1 MQNEKTWGTE
11 SSHENPFAVPHQ
23 QEVFL
28 ALEHYQSIHYHALR
42 TAARGAFLHALPA
55 SLNMTDLKAD
65 ADLFGPDVYLRHP
78 DEIRLLFAGIHRAVF
93 ETVQA
98 LYCSRLGRSVRI
110 VWQILCAMA
119 NAADIPF
126 PSYEAIWALCLY
138 VEEARRRQTAVA
150 VERGAETWCIAILSP
165 DISVARKHTLS
176 RERWSLV
183 CCADL
188 AREHV
193 LAFRCV
199 SETDVENQLST
210 ILYDSIVAQRQPGS
224 SLPTGLCWHIPKHIL
239 IEAPIPQE
247 CQTFCQQIGMT
258 IECVSKVPS
267 LFIAIQEAWDKEL
280 VGQVIEAQHYA
291 LLFDTLLQ
299 KMQGYGPQRTQR
311 ERERDY
317 HRLIGYS
324 ADPAWQFPLLRIL
337 LASYPA
343 TITEEGVI
351 TFNGLHYTH
360 SLLRYCPGTSV
371 MLRLPVET
379 EARVWVFVQNEILC
393 QAYAQELRRRDG
405 SYRAWR
411 LERA

>member
-11 SSHENPFAVPHQ
+11 SSPENPFAVPHQ

-28 ALEHYQSIHYHALR
+28 ALEHYQFIHYHALR

-65 ADLFGPDVYLRHP
+65 ADVFGPDVYLRHP

-98 LYCSRLGRSVRI
+98 LYCSRFGRSMGI
-110 VWQILCAMA
+110 VWKILCMMA
-119 NAADIPF
+119 NAAHIPP
-126 PSYEAIWALCLY
+126 PSYEAIWSLCLS
-138 VEEARRRQTAVA
+138 VEEARRTHIAVG

-165 DISVARKHTLS
+165 DISVTQKYTVK

-183 CCADL
+183 CCMDL
-188 AREHV
+188 VTEQI

-199 SETDVENQLST
+199 SEADLGHQLSGV
-210 ILYDSIVAQRQPGS
+210 LYDALVAQRRPGS
-224 SLPTGLCWHIPKHIL
+224 SLSTGLRWHIPKQIVMK
-239 IEAPIPQE
+239 APIPQE
-247 CQTFCQQIGMT
+247 CQTFCQQIGVT
-258 IECVSKVPS
+258 IERMSRVPS
-267 LFIAIQEAWDKEL
+267 LFIAIQEAWDKKL
-280 VGQVIEAQHYA
+280 AGQVIEAQYYA

-317 HRLIGYS
+317 HRLIGYT

-337 LASYPA
+337 LVSYPA

-351 TFNGLHYTH
+351 TFNGLQYTH
-360 SLLRYCPGTSV
+360 SLLHYWRGTSV
-371 MLRLPVET
+371 ILRVPVET
-379 EARVWVFVQNEILC
+379 EARLWVFVENEILC
-393 QAYAQELRRRDG
+393 QVYAQELRRGDG

-411 LERA
+411 MERA